1 MVRYIGVILFD
12 RLWPG
17 VFRQPATVAVQKFE
31 GRSGGWVAERS
42 TAACVS
48 RDRLTVATYNIWF
61 NDKHAEARYRA
72 IADLLSRDRPD
83 VMAFQ
88 EVTPKALAVFREQA
102 WVREY
107 YVSAAVTGASVGNY
121 GLLLL
126 SRLPLDR
133 VTYTKLPTRLS
144 RGYLTA
150 QLTINGEPLSVLAVH
165 LESSK
170 AATQLRARQLGRI
183 FDSQRTAQSVIVMG
197 DLNMRDNENHLLD
210 TSYRDVW
217 PVLHTREPGYTEDT
231 SINLM
236 RYDMKNKHRHVR
248 FDRVLVKGQAW
259 VPKAIGL
266 LGREPI
272 AKDLPRVF
280 PSDHFGVMCEFIRG
294 T

>member
-1 MVRYIGVILFD
+1 M
-12 RLWPG
+12 WPSA
-17 VFRQPATVAVQKFE
+17 FRRPTTVAVQKFV
-31 GRSGGWVAERS
+31 GRSDGW
-42 TAACVS
+42 AADRTEAVGVS

-72 IADLLSRDRPD
+72 IADLLGRDRPD

-88 EVTPKALAVFREQA
+88 EVTPMALAVFREQP

-107 YVSAAVTGASVGNY
+107 YLSAAMTGAGVGNY

-150 QLTINGEPLSVLAVH
+150 ELTVNGEPLSIVAVH
-165 LESSK
+165 LESGK
-170 AATQLRARQLGRI
+170 AATHLRSRQLGRL
-183 FDSQRTAQSVIVMG
+183 FDSHQTAENVIVMG
-197 DLNMRDNENHLLD
+197 DLNMRDTEDHLLD
-210 TSYRDVW
+210 PDYRDVW
-217 PVLHTREPGYTEDT
+217 PVLRPGDPGFTEDT

-236 RYDMKNKHRHVR
+236 RYDMKDKHRHVR

-259 VPKAIGL
+259 VPKAIEL

-272 AKDLPRVF
+272 ADDLPRVF
-280 PSDHFGVMCEFIRG
+280 PSDHFGVLCDFTRG
-294 T
+294 S